1 MAVFF
6 MWVALMIFIS
16 VAVLMWPLLR
26 AETPDSS
33 DRQAVNLAIAKQR
46 LRELGLEREN
56 GALADDAYAQAKV
69 ELELMLAGDLDD
81 ADDRQTT
88 VGGRWMAGLVLLAVP
103 LAAVWLYS
111 HLGSPVFLEDRPA
124 LAQVSPPAS
133 ESEAPTAASVAS
145 MIEQLEAHMQD
156 EPDDPEGQRLL
167 IRTYMSQARYADA
180 VSALESWGVRE
191 RQNPDLLVM
200 LADASASL
208 NGGRLVGESEQL
220 LREALALN
228 PDHLQGLWIMGY
240 TQAQKNNTPEAVA
253 YWQRLLPLLAADSDA
268 VSRVRKV
275 IEEARAQAGLGPDIA
290 EPTVAPGA
298 GLALRVSL
306 DPAVA
311 AQVSP
316 DDVVYVYA
324 KSPTGPPMPLAVLKL
339 RVADLPLLVT
349 LDDSTAMMPNH
360 KLSLQSRVIVG
371 ARVSLGGG
379 PVAQP
384 GDFYIEVENVE
395 LPVEGELALS
405 ITLEK

>member
-180 VSALESWGVRE
+180 VSALESWGARE

-240 TQAQKNNTPEAVA
+240 TQAQKNNATEALG
-253 YWQRLLPLLAADSDA
+253 YWQRLLPLLSADADA
-268 VSRVRKV
+268 VLRVRKV
-275 IEEARAQAGLGPDIA
+275 IAETRAQAGLGPGAAESA
-290 EPTVAPGA
+290 EPAGA

-324 KSPTGPPMPLAVLKL
+324 KSLTGPPMPLAVLKL